1 MTSTCKNTKFLFSNH
16 SPVRTPK
23 LSSWKNNFLAGHHLG
38 DVQVEEV
45 TVEDGLNDPGYN
57 GDGVVE
63 ILIVIAVDPVED
75 VEATV
80 GAESKEIVAGD
91 RLRLAGL
98 ADHEELGEDGD
109 TLQVDGECP
118 EDLHHAELVVEEDS
132 QEGGRSQEEFHSE
145 GVVVAVIGGFEFE
158 IHQIDGSSGAG
169 DEEKLHD
176 GVVDADEVGDQVQ
189 VSRHEHYEKQS
200 LALTRDSGTGTSFPY
215 F

>member
-1 MTSTCKNTKFLFSNH
+1 MRSTYKNNKFLFSIH
-16 SPVRTPK
+16 SPVTTPK
-23 LSSWKNNFLAGHHLG
+23 LSSWKNNLLAGHHLG

-57 GDGVVE
+57 GDGIVE

-118 EDLHHAELVVEEDS
+118 EDLHDAELVVDHKS
-132 QEGGRSQEEFHSE
+132 QQDTGSQQELDPE
-145 GVVVAVIGGFEFE
+145 GVVIT
-158 IHQIDGSSGAG
+158 
-169 DEEKLHD
+169 
-176 GVVDADEVGDQVQ
+176 VVG
-189 VSRHEHYEKQS
+189 RLNKI
-200 LALTRDSGTGTSFPY
+200 
-215 F
+215 